1 MGEFE
6 QIIEKQLNELK
17 EKALASKDAK
27 DEYEYGIHLVMFE
40 KYEEGFK
47 FLKSASDKGLDDA
60 KYSLGLYY
68 ENGIGD
74 ETSFTKA
81 KELYEE
87 LIESNSA
94 YGYKGLGDL
103 YFFGNIDK
111 NPNKA
116 KGIELYKKGIKE
128 GVKDS
133 YVCHFDLGLVYKY
146 GDGVKKDKSKAFYHM
161 SKAYESM
168 DDPEIDLTLGE
179 AYLFGINGA
188 EKDLVKAHDHLLE
201 FSSHVSEEDRDLMNE
216 FNDITSRC
224 KDEEFLDKLYED
236 IHDEEAHQFDHD
248 VDCDCGCHHH
258 HE

>member
-1 MGEFE
+1 MEDFE
-6 QIIEKQLNELK
+6 KMVEEELNELK

-40 KYEEGFK
+40 RYEEGFK
-47 FLKSASDKGLDDA
+47 FLKSASDKGLSDA

-74 ETSFTKA
+74 ETSFDKA

-87 LIESNSA
+87 LIDENSA

-103 YFFGNIDK
+103 YFFGNIGK
-111 NPNKA
+111 TPNKT
-116 KGIELYKKGIKE
+116 KGIELYKKGVRD
-128 GVKDS
+128 GVKDA

-146 GDGVKKDKSKAFYHM
+146 GDGVKRDPSKAFFHM

-179 AYLFGINGA
+179 AYLYGINGA

-201 FSSHVSEEDRDLMNE
+201 FSTHINQEDKDLINE
-216 FNDITSRC
+216 FNDITARC
-224 KDEEFLDKLYED
+224 KDKEFLDKLFED
-236 IHDEEAHQFDHD
+236 IKHEEEHEHSD
-248 VDCDCGCHHH
+248 DCECGCHHH

>member
-1 MGEFE
+1 MNEFE

-27 DEYEYGIHLVMFE
+27 DEYEYGIRLVMFE

-161 SKAYESM
+161 SKAYEFM